1 ARDKL
6 PPPKGNT
13 REVFKRKGRAP
24 APSPSSS
31 IYPGQAQPNVIP
43 VSEPGSKETS
53 AIMRRVGVSPGY
65 PPVGAAHCAPART
78 LRLPH
83 AMFARLQRFGTNW
96 SGFQPKG
103 FEKSIENR
111 AHVKM

>member
-1 ARDKL
+1 
-6 PPPKGNT
+6 
-13 REVFKRKGRAP
+13 
-24 APSPSSS
+24 
-31 IYPGQAQPNVIP
+31 
-43 VSEPGSKETS
+43 
-53 AIMRRVGVSPGY
+53 MRRAGVSPGC

-83 AMFARLQRFGTNW
+83 AMFARFQHFFQNR

-111 AHVKM
+111 AYVKMQLKFLEYEI